1 MEEGWA
7 EGTTNQIAR
16 RFAENERQLKDLL
29 AQAEV
34 LSQHKK
40 AMEDVL
46 LERFAEEGV
55 SKVTVDGAT
64 VHLRSQLWAGREEEV
79 TADEAYEALVAT
91 DLKDF
96 GTRGFNH
103 NSLSAVFREF
113 DKKAAEA
120 NRNKYPHP
128 DGEGVQWT
136 LWDFAPATLKG
147 IIKTSTTY
155 NVRVRINDQ
164 KGT

>member
-16 RFAENERQLKDLL
+16 LFAENERELKRL
-29 AQAEV
+29 QSEVEV
-34 LSQHKK
+34 LAQHKK

-46 LERFAEEGV
+46 LERFADEGV

-79 TADEAYEALVAT
+79 TPDEAYEALIAT

-103 NSLSAVFREF
+103 NSSTRREPDHGRQGARNPRRGLLPGSAR
-113 DKKAAEA
+113 
-120 NRNKYPHP
+120 
-128 DGEGVQWT
+128 
-136 LWDFAPATLKG
+136 
-147 IIKTSTTY
+147 
-155 NVRVRINDQ
+155 
-164 KGT
+164 